1 MTRDKKSCHVS
12 NIHKKYGD
20 LVVLDDASFGFSQD
34 KITTII
40 GPNGCGK
47 SSLVKIIA
55 GIDKDFQGELNVPQT
70 IAYLSQKSGLL
81 PWLSTRQNLDFPRKV
96 KKITASVDIDEV
108 LKQFSLTDFADYYPS
123 QLSGGMQRKV
133 EILRSVMYQP
143 ELLIMDEP
151 FAALDAITR
160 RQMIYWLKKL
170 QKQSQMTIIAV
181 SHDIA
186 ESVEIS
192 DRIVVMDKRPA
203 RIIKTLDMDG
213 TNRDKTIQSLER
225 MLVA

>member
-12 NIHKKYGD
+12 NINKKYGD

-160 RQMIYWLKKL
+160 RQMIHWLKKL
-170 QKQSQMTIIAV
+170 QKQYRMTIIAV

>member
-108 LKQFSLTDFADYYPS
+108 LKKFSLTDFADYYPS

-170 QKQSQMTIIAV
+170 QKQYQMTIIAV

>member
-108 LKQFSLTDFADYYPS
+108 LKKFSLTDFADYYPS

-170 QKQSQMTIIAV
+170 QKQYQMTIIAV
-181 SHDIA
+181 SHDID

>member
-20 LVVLDDASFGFSQD
+20 LVVLDDASFGFLQD

-108 LKQFSLTDFADYYPS
+108 LKQFSLTDFADYYSS

-170 QKQSQMTIIAV
+170 QKQYRMTIIAV